1 MSFNPYFISYTNIN
15 SKWLL
20 DLLIEA
26 KTKHPGKKKK
36 KKKRKKTQSFP
47 TPLSFQR
54 EGAWRWEWR

>member
-36 KKKRKKTQSFP
+36 KNRKKNLCDLGVRKTSQ
-47 TPLSFQR
+47 L
-54 EGAWRWEWR
+54 GYKKHNL